1 MVLETINMWEVLE
14 EQTVLAGAADGANTL
29 AKLITLVTKFVV
41 PTTILL
47 DFRKIDVATS
57 SYLREAILGF
67 RDYCRN
73 SRPEL
78 YPVIC
83 NLGSKVREEL
93 DALLRLKGDALVVA
107 ETDAGGVVT
116 ATVVGKLEEKQ
127 RVTLLA
133 VLHAKRVDAVSLSR
147 QDQNEN
153 LGPTAWNNRLAS
165 LSAKGILR
173 ETQTGRAKIYEP
185 VLEALCYGN

>member
-1 MVLETINMWEVLE
+1 MVLEVINMSELLGGEVI
-14 EQTVLAGAADGANTL
+14 LAGAAEGANAL
-29 AKLITLVTKFVV
+29 AKLIALVTKFVA
-41 PTTILL
+41 PTTLLL
-47 DFRKIDVATS
+47 DFRQINVATS

-83 NLGSKVREEL
+83 NLGPKVREEL
-93 DALLRLKGDALVVA
+93 EALLKLKGDALVAA
-107 ETDAGGVVT
+107 EVNAGRVIT

-127 RVTLLA
+127 RITLLA
-133 VLHAKRVDAVSLSR
+133 VLHAKRADAVSLSR
-147 QDQNEN
+147 QDQQEN

-173 ETQTGRAKIYEP
+173 ETQAGRGKIYEP
-185 VLEALCYGN
+185 VVEALCYGN